1 VKPGA
6 ATRGY
11 FRVIAIM
18 AARDVWDAG
27 VGVSDLAVQ
36 AGKSESTI
44 RRWLKASGLR
54 TLKRKK
60 KP

>member
-1 VKPGA
+1 MRPGA
-6 ATRGY
+6 ATKGY
-11 FRVIAIM
+11 FRTVATM

-27 VGVSDLAVQ
+27 ASVGELAVQ

-44 RRWLKASGLR
+44 RRWLKTSGLH